1 MVVICFIVSLRR
13 SVCLPMII
21 AVRDFGALALF
32 EVDSIELLPASRKK
46 LHPSTMLIV
55 LRDR

>member
-1 MVVICFIVSLRR
+1 
-13 SVCLPMII
+13 LPMII